1 MVAGEGTQVE
11 SPLATGMIA
20 AAKVEKNAGTQ
31 GDMLAA
37 TEKQVRATP
46 EIVGGS
52 SSDEGT
58 RSLSEEEELDK
69 EGDGGINIH
78 HTEET
83 TDATEPSS
91 SSSPPIAN
99 ASKDP
104 IISSVASP
112 PPATAI
118 KDQILTS
125 DVNENVTTCPGMPAS
140 DNATLSSYELYL
152 KLNASI
158 NASLGG
164 KKSSTD
170 TAHGAKTDVGSLDIR
185 AMLGMGDTADTAFST
200 SCRSLGRSKQQQ
212 RGVRFVNV
220 CIREYDI
227 TIGDNPYCSH
237 GVPICLDWN
246 HGEESTIPIDFYEAS
261 HKRRRTARRM
271 LLNSFQRR
279 DMLWRSGYRLEDI
292 ESAIK
297 ENDREKFRRSLTLY
311 FLPIFQVQE
320 ILSSGAEKCFKS
332 KKSDAQQLERTV
344 QKQQMSYVQKK
355 KHTEDTEV
363 GGMSIVHQYESEH
376 DKPARRLSFR
386 SDTSSRRGGN
396 MNNSFNDGWSVRS
409 GSGYS
414 DLSHD
419 RDDPYAASSNSR
431 FREYSVRVDRGQHDK
446 ATEIIL
452 CNNQRPHMRSFHM
465 AWVSFFVAFF
475 MWFAITPLLSEV
487 KATLNLSKSDIWT
500 SSLCGTAGTIIM
512 RILIGPACDKFGA
525 RLCMAFILTASAI
538 PCALTGLVETAQGLY
553 IVRTFVGI
561 AGSSFVACQY
571 WTSQMFAREVAG
583 TANALVA
590 GWGNFGGGVT
600 QVVMGSVLFPLFEL
614 IFSYENEDDPHDG
627 TNSSELAWRTVF
639 VIPTLL
645 SLFTAYVIVYH
656 ADDSPK
662 GDYRERVRQQ
672 EIMVVSPMA
681 SLCAAAQNWNVWI
694 LLIQYAACFGVEV
707 TMTNATALYFKDEF
721 GQTTVSAAA
730 IASVFGTM
738 NLFARGLGGFG
749 SDLFNAKYGMR
760 GRMIWQAVTLFL
772 EGAAVVIFGYAD
784 TLPGSIIALIFLSL
798 MVQSAEGSTF
808 GIVPYVDRRFTGSVV
823 GWVGAGGNIGG
834 ACFSVLFIKYDYER
848 AFALMGLLAAASSVL
863 SCFMNVKKL
872 TSNAETLAIGRDEKM
887 DDDFSE
893 NQPFDMGPETRIE
906 FAQLDDQDV

>member
-1 MVAGEGTQVE
+1 
-11 SPLATGMIA
+11 
-20 AAKVEKNAGTQ
+20 
-31 GDMLAA
+31 
-37 TEKQVRATP
+37 
-46 EIVGGS
+46 
-52 SSDEGT
+52 
-58 RSLSEEEELDK
+58 
-69 EGDGGINIH
+69 
-78 HTEET
+78 
-83 TDATEPSS
+83 
-91 SSSPPIAN
+91 
-99 ASKDP
+99 
-104 IISSVASP
+104 
-112 PPATAI
+112 
-118 KDQILTS
+118 
-125 DVNENVTTCPGMPAS
+125 
-140 DNATLSSYELYL
+140 
-152 KLNASI
+152 
-158 NASLGG
+158 
-164 KKSSTD
+164 
-170 TAHGAKTDVGSLDIR
+170 
-185 AMLGMGDTADTAFST
+185 
-200 SCRSLGRSKQQQ
+200 
-212 RGVRFVNV
+212 
-220 CIREYDI
+220 
-227 TIGDNPYCSH
+227 
-237 GVPICLDWN
+237 
-246 HGEESTIPIDFYEAS
+246 
-261 HKRRRTARRM
+261 
-271 LLNSFQRR
+271 
-279 DMLWRSGYRLEDI
+279 MLWRSGYRLEDI

-332 KKSDAQQLERTV
+332 QKSDAQQLERAV
-344 QKQQMSYVQKK
+344 QKQQTSYVQKK
-355 KHTEDTEV
+355 KLTEDTEV
-363 GGMSIVHQYESEH
+363 GGMSIVHQYEREH
-376 DKPARRLSFR
+376 DRPARRLSFR
-386 SDTSSRRGGN
+386 SDASSRRGGN
-396 MNNSFNDGWSVRS
+396 MNSSFQSNDGWSVRS

-465 AWVSFFVAFF
+465 AWISFFVAFF

-487 KATLNLSKSDIWT
+487 KATLNLSKSDIWI

-538 PCALTGLVETAQGLY
+538 PCALTGIVETAQGLY

-614 IFSYENEDDPHDG
+614 IFSYENDDDPQDG
-627 TNSSELAWRTVF
+627 TNSSEVAWRTVF

-645 SLFTAYVIVYH
+645 SLLTAYVIIYH

-672 EIMVVSPMA
+672 EIMVVSPTA

-784 TLPGSIIALIFLSL
+784 TLPGSILALIFLSL

-834 ACFSVLFIKYDYER
+834 ACFSVLFIQYDYER
-848 AFALMGLLAAASSVL
+848 AFALMGLLAAASSIL

-872 TSNAETLAIGRDEKM
+872 TSNAETLAIGQDEKM

-893 NQPFDMGPETRIE
+893 SQAFDTGHETTIA
-906 FAQLDDQDV
+906 FSQLNRQEA